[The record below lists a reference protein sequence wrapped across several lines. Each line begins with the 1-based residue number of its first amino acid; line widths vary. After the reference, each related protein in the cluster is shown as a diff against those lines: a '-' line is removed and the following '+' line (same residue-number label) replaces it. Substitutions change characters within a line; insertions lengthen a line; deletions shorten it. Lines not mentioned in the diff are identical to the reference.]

1 MERYDLFIPIG
12 ANLVDMIRK
21 SAFHQTAEK
30 PGENIPFNYTFGV
43 PIWKYY
49 ELHPSV
55 REDFDNYMVARR
67 EGMLA
72 QWHEIYPAASRLG
85 SDLRQDPEAV
95 LLVDVGGGRGH
106 DLQSFQH
113 RHPDLPGRLIVQDLP
128 AVLDQ
133 LDGPL
138 EGIEVMRYDVFT
150 PQPIRGA
157 RAYFFR
163 NILHGWPDK
172 DCIEFLS
179 NTVQAMD
186 KDHSVILIDEFVLP
200 NTGAGLRAV
209 SMDVLMMMYV
219 GAIERTERQWHKLLD
234 AAGLEIVKIWSISP
248 DYESIIEAR
257 RKE

>member
-1 MERYDLFIPIG
+1 MS
-12 ANLVDMIRK
+12 
-21 SAFHQTAEK
+21 SA
-30 PGENIPFNYTFGV
+30 
-43 PIWKYY
+43 
-49 ELHPSV
+49 
-55 REDFDNYMVARR
+55 
-67 EGMLA
+67 
-72 QWHEIYPAASRLG
+72 
-85 SDLRQDPEAV
+85 
-95 LLVDVGGGRGH
+95 
-106 DLQSFQH
+106 
-113 RHPDLPGRLIVQDLP
+113 
-128 AVLDQ
+128 
-133 LDGPL
+133 
-138 EGIEVMRYDVFT
+138 
-150 PQPIRGA
+150 GA